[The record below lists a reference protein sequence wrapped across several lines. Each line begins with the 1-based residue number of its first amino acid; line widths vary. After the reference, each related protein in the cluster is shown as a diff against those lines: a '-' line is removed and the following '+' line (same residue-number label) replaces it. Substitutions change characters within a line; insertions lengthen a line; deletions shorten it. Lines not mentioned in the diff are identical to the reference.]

1 MWPKPAAES
10 SQGKAKVA
18 PNTKFFTPS
27 EKCVTPLGKASE
39 KLAKRAR
46 PGRLAPRHRA
56 KARKRML
63 RRRAAPSKVR
73 PKPVKS
79 ELSRTTQPCCK
90 QGGGKTEKQDQAQ
103 ERASS
108 LWQNSRKRGEAGSP
122 GPTRSN
128 EEPCPAKQRSD

>member
-1 MWPKPAAES
+1 MAEAS
-10 SQGKAKVA
+10 GREQPGQGKSRPKYKIFHAKR
-18 PNTKFFTPS
+18 KMRD
-27 EKCVTPLGKASE
+27 PLGESKR

-90 QGGGKTEKQDQAQ
+90 QGGGKTDKQDQAQ